1 MKPFDSSFTDIH
13 SFVNNPRRP
22 DFDNILCVLK
32 REQPKRPTLF
42 EFFLNDELYLKLAN
56 QKKPPANDMLGYYK
70 VIIQAFKN
78 AGYDY
83 TTMHGSDFHFSSDRH
98 QDAGQKSISIN
109 AGGVISD
116 RESFEKYQW
125 ADPSDAD
132 YSLLEKLSDYLPEG
146 MRLIVY
152 GPGGVLE
159 NVISLLGYDTLCYLL
174 ADDPALV
181 GEVFNAVGSRLVK
194 YYEICTPY
202 PAVGALISNDDW
214 GFNSQTMMSIP
225 DMQKY
230 VIPWHKKIVA
240 TIHAGGKPAILH
252 SCGNL
257 DPVMDDIIQ
266 VIKYDAKHSYE
277 DKILPVEQA
286 YEKWGDRIAILGGID
301 VDFLCRSTPEE
312 IYNRSIA
319 MLERTSQRGGYALGS
334 GNSIPY
340 YVPHKN
346 YLAMIAAVNW
356 Q

>member
-1 MKPFDSSFTDIH
+1 MKPFDSSYTDIKTY
-13 SFVNNPRRP
+13 FNNPRKP
-22 DFDNILCVLK
+22 DFGNILHVLK
-32 REQPKRPTLF
+32 GQKPSRPTLF
-42 EFFLNDELYLKLAN
+42 EFFLNDELYLNLAN
-56 QKKPPANDMLGYYK
+56 QKRPPAGDTLGYNK
-70 VIIQAFKN
+70 IIIQAFHN

-83 TTMHGSDFHFSSDRH
+83 TTMHGSDFHFANDKH
-98 QDAGQKSISIN
+98 QN
-109 AGGVISD
+109 AGAKSMSLNEGAVITD
-116 RESFEKYQW
+116 WESFEKYPW

-132 YSLLEKLSDYLPEG
+132 YSMLDKLPAYLHDG

-159 NVISLLGYDTLCYLL
+159 NVIFLLGFDTLCYLL

-214 GFNSQTMMSIP
+214 GFNSQTMMSVK
-225 DMQKY
+225 DMRKF
-230 VIPWHKKIVA
+230 VFPWHEKIVA

-257 DPVMDDIIQ
+257 DPVMDDIIN

-277 DKILPVEQA
+277 DKIIPVEQA
-286 YEKWGDRIAILGGID
+286 YEKWGDQIAILGGID
-301 VDFLCRSTPEE
+301 LDFICRSTPEAV
-312 IYNRSIA
+312 YNRSVE
-319 MLERTSQRGGYALGS
+319 MLERTSKKGGYALGS

-340 YVPHKN
+340 YVPTKN
-346 YLAMIAAVNW
+346 YLAMIAAVNA